1 MAAIK
6 LSTGEVLI
14 SAATRDQIVT
24 ALAGTTG
31 VATGQINGVATTV
44 RSGHV
49 IAVADTIE
57 GLRGQIVAP
66 LADPT
71 IAPNG

>member
-14 SAATRDQIVT
+14 SAATRDQVIT

-31 VATGQINGVATTV
+31 VATGLINNVNTTV
-44 RSGHV
+44 RSAHV

-66 LADPT
+66 VADQT
-71 IAPNG
+71 IDPNG